1 MSISLIKILSCAIFI
16 AERNK
21 NKILTILLK
30 DYAKARMSKSQFIF
44 ILLLVVCY
52 RENNIFI
59 NGPYHDKANNSWL
72 LSSSK
77 TETVDNY
84 INQIKLLTL

>member
-30 DYAKARMSKSQFIF
+30 DYAKAKVSKSQFIF

-52 RENNIFI
+52 KENNIFENEI
-59 NGPYHDKANNSWL
+59 FYKL
-72 LSSSK
+72 LSI
-77 TETVDNY
+77 Y
-84 INQIKLLTL
+84 IKLYSNNICRSLILC